1 MPVFKPAAL
10 RGDQRLLFLGQTG
23 SGKSVLARFLL
34 RLARKHGWRVLI
46 VDPKRD
52 WMKYLGVKYQFA
64 EKGLGTINEPRLV
77 KDFNP
82 KYGCQIIQP
91 LEWDAQCERVFK
103 AVIATGNTIV
113 YVDEITSLAT
123 ATVVPH
129 EIKLIWQQGRALNVG
144 GWCSTQRP
152 KGIPTIIKDQSEV
165 WFMFRVNNKDDRK
178 VTEGYL
184 PLEDTPEVVAKPLPR
199 YWFFYWED
207 SMPKPML
214 VKPLRLEEKVA

>member
-103 AVIATGNTIV
+103 AVIATGNTVV
-113 YVDEITSLAT
+113 YVDEITSLGT
-123 ATVVPH
+123 AAVVPH
-129 EIKLIWQQGRALNVG
+129 GIKVIWQQGGALHG
-144 GWCSTQRP
+144 GGRWSTQGP
-152 KGIPTIIKDQSEV
+152 KSITTI
-165 WFMFRVNNKDDRK
+165 
-178 VTEGYL
+178 
-184 PLEDTPEVVAKPLPR
+184 
-199 YWFFYWED
+199 
-207 SMPKPML
+207 
-214 VKPLRLEEKVA
+214 